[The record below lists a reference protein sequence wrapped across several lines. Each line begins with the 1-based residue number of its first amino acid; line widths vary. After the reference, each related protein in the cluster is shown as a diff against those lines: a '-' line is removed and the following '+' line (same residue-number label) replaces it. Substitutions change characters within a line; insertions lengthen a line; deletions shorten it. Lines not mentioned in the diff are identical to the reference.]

1 MTNTPTSAHP
11 GDAVP
16 FALEHVSTGPMPGAA
31 ILRLEQPGRPVVV
44 LDHELIRR
52 LDATLRSIPAGVT
65 GLVLASASTRVF
77 VAGADLRA
85 ITDWSDPQLDA
96 YLQFAADVF
105 VRLAT
110 LPVPTVA
117 AINGAALGGGLEL
130 PMHCDAMV
138 GAPGAKPYAVG
149 LPETGLGLCPGWGGT
164 NLLPASVN
172 DPAAAIR
179 ATCEGKPFMF
189 DEAVALGLF
198 ARVAPSQDQLIPA
211 ALEQLAELKAQGYPK
226 HGGRADLW
234 GQLPAQ
240 AGATGTALDAVR
252 GSLPQTPAAA
262 ACVDA
267 LNVGLSRGY
276 PAALDCERAHLVA
289 LRHTDT
295 ARQKLAE
302 FFARAT
308 KG

>member
-1 MTNTPTSAHP
+1 MSTTHAASHP
-11 GDAVP
+11 GDAAP
-16 FALEHVSTGPMPGAA
+16 FTLEHVTSGAMPGAVV
-31 ILRLEQPGRPVVV
+31 LRLEQPGRPVVV

-52 LDATLRSIPAGVT
+52 LDTTLRSIPAGVT
-65 GLVLASASTRVF
+65 GLVLASASSRVF

-96 YLQFAADVF
+96 YLKFAADVY

-110 LPVPTVA
+110 LPFPTVA

-138 GAPGAKPYAVG
+138 AAPGPKPYAVG

-189 DEAVALGLF
+189 DDAVALGLF
-198 ARVAPSQDQLIPA
+198 ARVAPAQDQLIPV
-211 ALEQLAELKAQGYPK
+211 ALEQLAALRSEGYPK

-234 GQLPAQ
+234 GQIPAQ
-240 AGATGTALDAVR
+240 ATATGKALEAVR
-252 GSLPQTPAAA
+252 ASLPATAAA
-262 ACVDA
+262 SACVDA

-276 PAALDCERAHLVA
+276 LAALDCERAHLVQ
-289 LRHTDT
+289 LRHTEV